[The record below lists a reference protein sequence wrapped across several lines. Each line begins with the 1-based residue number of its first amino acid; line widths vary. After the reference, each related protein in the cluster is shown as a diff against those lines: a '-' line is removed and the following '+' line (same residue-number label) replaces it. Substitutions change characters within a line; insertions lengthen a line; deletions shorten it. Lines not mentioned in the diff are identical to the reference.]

1 MKIVK
6 ASNGKTRIT
15 LSKKEWKEIGKTAGW
30 NKSIKTAFEDQ
41 EGRKWSGSI
50 QLSDGYYF
58 YWMFDKDFTEI
69 SGHISDKN
77 GNKVEG
83 TYGWYREKDPYKAA
97 QKAIDASGL
106 DLIQLI

>member
-30 NKSIKTAFEDQ
+30 DKLTKTAFEDKS
-41 EGRKWSGSI
+41 GRKWSGSI
-50 QLSDGYYF
+50 PLTDGYKF

-69 SGHISDKN
+69 SGNISDKN
-77 GNKVEG
+77 GNPVEG
-83 TYGWYREKDPYKAA
+83 TYGWYREKDQQKAA

-106 DLIQLI
+106 DLKPQI